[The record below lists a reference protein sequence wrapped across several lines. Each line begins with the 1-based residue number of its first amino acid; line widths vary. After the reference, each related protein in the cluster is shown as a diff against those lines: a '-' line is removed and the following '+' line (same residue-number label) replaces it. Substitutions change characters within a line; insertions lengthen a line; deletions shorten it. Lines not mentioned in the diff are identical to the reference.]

1 LPRIGCRCR
10 IRPYSSNEA
19 LANAVDSVLPHVP
32 DSHRH
37 ALIATHDSLAAGAL
51 YRFDIRI

>member
-1 LPRIGCRCR
+1 
-10 IRPYSSNEA
+10 
-19 LANAVDSVLPHVP
+19 VLPHVP